1 MKTGSS
7 KNESPPQPRLCGP
20 VCGLCSRSKET
31 TPRSI
36 PAPVGPFLWDVGE
49 GRIFFEPVWVSQAS
63 ETEIPFTNQPN
74 LTSSITCFIGR
85 FPRKTE
91 VTHRV
96 ENEAG

>member
-1 MKTGSS
+1 MKISS
-7 KNESPPQPRLCGP
+7 SENESPPLSRLCGP
-20 VCGLCSRSKET
+20 VYGFCREGKET
-31 TPRSI
+31 TPRFHTS
-36 PAPVGPFLWDVGE
+36 PCLAVFAGCWERQD
-49 GRIFFEPVWVSQAS
+49 FFEPVWVSQAS

-91 VTHRV
+91 VTHGV